1 MTMTTTRTK
10 SLIGTST
17 LTLTFVDGEKVIYSV
32 GDLNQEVR
40 DQLSL
45 RALRTLLVAG
55 RSFADIAS
63 GKIDQRGAKP
73 SAPRAPKLN
82 DWQMAYAHTLATAAA
97 KEAGL
102 KASPGKGLHAMP
114 AYAEH
119 LEEAKVAA
127 AALDRKQINK
137 VKIDPAALA
146 HYLRIT
152 AAA

>member
-10 SLIGTST
+10 SHIGDGT
-17 LTLTFVDGEKVIYSV
+17 LTLTFTNGEKETHALTDFTPTI
-32 GDLNQEVR
+32 R
-40 DQLSL
+40 DQLAL

-55 RSFADIAS
+55 RSVEDIAA

-73 SAPRAPKLN
+73 SAPKAPKLN

-137 VKIDPAALA
+137 VKLDPAALA